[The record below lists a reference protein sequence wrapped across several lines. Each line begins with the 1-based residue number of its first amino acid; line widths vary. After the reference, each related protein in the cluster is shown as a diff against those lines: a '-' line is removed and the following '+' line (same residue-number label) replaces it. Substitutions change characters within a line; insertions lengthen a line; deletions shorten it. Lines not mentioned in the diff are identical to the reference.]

1 MLLSLKSTLTGTL
14 NRLDLA
20 LSVRLGEYKA
30 VKKKKKKIHSFS
42 RLPVA
47 KNNRSV
53 LKDWT
58 SRLSS
63 TVLCKMS
70 S

>member
-30 VKKKKKKIHSFS
+30 VKEKKKIHSFS

>member
-30 VKKKKKKIHSFS
+30 VKKKKKIHSLS
-42 RLPVA
+42 RLSVA

>member
-30 VKKKKKKIHSFS
+30 VKKKKIHSFF

>member
-30 VKKKKKKIHSFS
+30 VKKKKNSQ
-42 RLPVA
+42 L
-47 KNNRSV
+47 
-53 LKDWT
+53 
-58 SRLSS
+58 LSS
-63 TVLCKMS
+63 SCRQK
-70 S
+70 

>member
-20 LSVRLGEYKA
+20 LSVRLGEYKP
-30 VKKKKKKIHSFS
+30 VKKKKIHSFS

>member
-30 VKKKKKKIHSFS
+30 VKKKKKNSQ
-42 RLPVA
+42 L
-47 KNNRSV
+47 
-53 LKDWT
+53 
-58 SRLSS
+58 LSS
-63 TVLCKMS
+63 SCRQK
-70 S
+70 

>member
-20 LSVRLGEYKA
+20 LSVRLSEYKA
-30 VKKKKKKIHSFS
+30 VKRKKKIHSFS

>member
-1 MLLSLKSTLTGTL
+1 MLLSLKSTLTETL

-30 VKKKKKKIHSFS
+30 VKKKKIHSS